1 MDTAIYNTTLITMQ
15 GEGLGVIL
23 NATIGIEDGLI
34 KYLGKTDRINYK
46 SADHIIDGTNHITM
60 PGFINS
66 HIHSGMTLLR
76 GAAQDVPEIE
86 WMNKSIGP
94 FVKHMNKD
102 DLIVGSKL
110 GVLEGL
116 SSGTTTFAEYANNV
130 NDIIESVYV
139 PWGIRVVAIETINE
153 VSRDR
158 SKLKSTDLYEFDQDK
173 GYNAFKR
180 AEQLFHVYKDKPLVS
195 SMFGP
200 QALDMISIE
209 LLKDIQVEG
218 QAKSSKIQMHV
229 AQGKRER
236 LQIQGRFGKDMST
249 VKVLRSN
256 GLLDSNLIA
265 VHIHDTIPQERKLLV
280 EKGVG
285 MVGCPSSIS
294 MIDGIVPP
302 IAHFRSFG
310 GIAGLGTDQAPGP
323 GHHNM
328 VRELR
333 TISLLSKV
341 IKQDPTNLPAWEA
354 LKLGTVLGSQI
365 LNLDKKIGTLEVG
378 KQADIIT
385 ISLKKVNMSPVV
397 FKPFYNFIPNL
408 VYSMTGNE
416 VDNVLINGKF
426 ILKDNEFQGIDK
438 EAIVSEANLRA
449 CRVFDDATDDWIQAD
464 SKLVE
469 FHKKGFL

>member
-1 MDTAIYNTTLITMQ
+1 MDIAIYNTTLITMA
-15 GEGLGVIL
+15 GEGLGIIL
-23 NATIGIEDGLI
+23 NATIGIEDGFI
-34 KYLGKTDRINYK
+34 KYLGKTDSINHK
-46 SADHIIDGTNHITM
+46 NADQIIDGTNHITM

-94 FVKHMNKD
+94 FVKHMNKND
-102 DLIVGSKL
+102 FIAGSKL

-116 SSGTTTFAEYANNV
+116 SSGTTTFAEYTNNV
-130 NDIIESVYV
+130 KDIVDSVYV
-139 PWGIRVVAIETINE
+139 PWGVRVVAIETINE

-158 SKLKSTDLYEFDQDK
+158 SKLKSTDLYEFDRDK
-173 GYNAFKR
+173 GNNAFKR
-180 AEQLFHVYKDKPLVS
+180 AKKIFHTYKNKPLVS

-209 LLKDIQVEG
+209 LLKEIQVECH
-218 QAKSSKIQMHV
+218 ARSSKIHMHV
-229 AQGKRER
+229 AQGGRER

-249 VKVLRSN
+249 IQVLNSHD
-256 GLLDSNLIA
+256 LLDSNLIA
-265 VHIHDTIPQERKLLV
+265 AHIHDTTPQERELLV
-280 EKGVG
+280 EKEVG

-302 IAHFRSFG
+302 IAHYRSLG
-310 GIAGLGTDQAPGP
+310 GIAGIGTDQAPGP

-328 VRELR
+328 IRELR
-333 TISLLSKV
+333 IISLLSKV

-354 LKLGTVLGSQI
+354 LKLGTILGSQI
-365 LNLDKKIGTLEVG
+365 LDLDRKIGTLEIG

-385 ISLKKVNMSPVV
+385 ISLKKVNMSPIV

-416 VDNVLINGKF
+416 VDNVLINGEV
-426 ILKDNEFQGIDK
+426 IMKDNEFQDIDR
-438 EAIVSEANLRA
+438 EAIVSEANQRA
-449 CRVFDDATDDWIQAD
+449 CRIFEDAEHDWIQAD

>member
-1 MDTAIYNTTLITMQ
+1 
-15 GEGLGVIL
+15 
-23 NATIGIEDGLI
+23 
-34 KYLGKTDRINYK
+34 
-46 SADHIIDGTNHITM
+46 M

-94 FVKHMNKD
+94 FVKHMSKD

-116 SSGTTTFAEYANNV
+116 RSGTTTFAEYANSV
-130 NDIIESVYV
+130 NDIVDSVYV

-180 AEQLFHVYKDKPLVS
+180 AEQIFHTYKDNPLVS

-200 QALDMISIE
+200 QALDMISIK
-209 LLKDIQVEG
+209 LLKDIQEECRV
-218 QAKSSKIQMHV
+218 KLSKIQMHV
-229 AQGKRER
+229 AQGQRER
-236 LQIQGRFGKDMST
+236 FQIQGRFGKEMSS
-249 VKVLRSN
+249 VKALN
-256 GLLDSNLIA
+256 THNLLDSNLIA
-265 VHIHDTIPQERKLLV
+265 VHIHDTSPQEQKLLV

-302 IAHFRSFG
+302 IAHFRSLG

-341 IKQDPTNLPAWEA
+341 IKQDPTNLPAWES
-354 LKLGTVLGSQI
+354 LQLGTVLGSQI
-365 LNLDKKIGTLEVG
+365 LDLDKKIGTLEVG

-385 ISLKKVNMSPVV
+385 INLKKVNMSPVV

-426 ILKDNEFQGIDK
+426 ILKDNEFLDIDT
-438 EAIVSEANLRA
+438 EAIVSEVNQRA
-449 CRVFDDATDDWIQAD
+449 SRVFDDAKDDWIQAD

>member
-1 MDTAIYNTTLITMQ
+1 MDIAIYNTTLITMQ

-23 NATIGIEDGLI
+23 NATIGIQDGLI
-34 KYLGKTDRINYK
+34 TYLGKTDTINYK

-116 SSGTTTFAEYANNV
+116 RSGTTTFAEYANNV
-130 NDIIESVYV
+130 KDIVNSVYI

-158 SKLKSTDLYEFDQDK
+158 SRLKSTDLYEFDPDK
-173 GYNAFKR
+173 GYVAFKR
-180 AEQLFHVYKDKPLVS
+180 AKQIFRAYKDNSLVS

-200 QALDMISIE
+200 QALDMISIK
-209 LLKDIQVEG
+209 LLKDIQKECR
-218 QAKSSKIQMHV
+218 AKSSKIQMHV
-229 AQGKRER
+229 AQGERER
-236 LQIQGRFGKDMST
+236 LQIKGRFGKDMST
-249 VKVLRSN
+249 VKVLSTHD
-256 GLLDSNLIA
+256 LLDSNLVA

-302 IAHFRSFG
+302 IAHFRSLG

-354 LKLGTVLGSQI
+354 LKLGTVLGSHI
-365 LNLDKKIGTLEVG
+365 LDLDKKIGTLEVG

-385 ISLKKVNMSPVV
+385 INLKKVNMSPVV

-416 VDNVLINGKF
+416 VDNVLIKGKF
-426 ILKDNEFQGIDK
+426 ILKDSEFQGIDT
-438 EAIVSEANLRA
+438 EAIIIEVNRRA
-449 CRVFDDATDDWIQAD
+449 SRVFDDAEDDWIQAD
-464 SKLVE
+464 SKIVE